1 MKKILFLLIVAA
13 FFAACNTDDEGVEI
27 FVTEIGMPSP
37 EMAYAPGDAVTVEA
51 RGFGPDDDVML
62 DIRWPLTGEAI
73 GEGYARG
80 VYAVVTNR
88 TSAAITFL
96 APGGY
101 PASTTEVLLLRR
113 GRMQSLGKI
122 SVRDGRA
129 PAKYMLYGIA
139 GPDAESGTTSGIDRI
154 DLLTGEPTRIADFAQ
169 GQELSCAVNAAGTN
183 RIYGLMHGASG
194 TLGAFYD
201 LTMRY
206 LRDSDP
212 EQYLVAGR
220 IASDA
225 AYLRSVGRQL
235 YLTTM
240 SATRTSPVIAPIWT
254 LPDGLSAEKLTR
266 YPFVCGEDGTLLLS
280 ADNGDGTFSPVV
292 LFSRMDGYRV
302 RVGDPVSCAALIPFN
317 TVRTIQADGK
327 TDNYLVGGYVVSAR
341 EGGASELRPYDT
353 SSLTFDEPFATLPYP
368 VRSVAVDLDSEL
380 QEIYCLLD
388 YGPAEGMIRVY
399 DQHLR
404 QWSALSDEKHPYSEI
419 LLAR

>member
-1 MKKILFLLIVAA
+1 MKKILFLFIATA
-13 FFAACNTDDEGVEI
+13 FLAACTTDDEEAEI
-27 FVTEIGMPSP
+27 FVSEIELPVPATG
-37 EMAYAPGDAVTVEA
+37 YAPGDAVTVEA
-51 RGFGPDDDVML
+51 RGFEPDDDLML
-62 DIRWPLTGEAI
+62 DIRWPLPEEPI

-96 APGGY
+96 TPGGY

-183 RIYGLMHGASG
+183 RIYGLMHRATG

-254 LPDGLSAEKLTR
+254 LPDHLSAEMLTR
-266 YPFVCGEDGTLLLS
+266 CPFVCSEDGTLLLS

-327 TDNYLVGGYVVSAR
+327 TDNYLVGGYVVSAPD
-341 EGGASELRPYDT
+341 GGESELRLYDT
-353 SSLTFDEPFATLPYP
+353 SSLTFTEPFATLPYP

>member
-1 MKKILFLLIVAA
+1 MKKILFLLIATA
-13 FFAACNTDDEGVEI
+13 FLAACNTDDEEAEI
-27 FVTEIGMPSP
+27 FVSEIELPVPATG
-37 EMAYAPGDAVTVEA
+37 YAPGDAVTVEA
-51 RGFGPDDDVML
+51 RGFEPDDDLML
-62 DIRWPLTGEAI
+62 DIRWPLPEEPI

-101 PASTTEVLLLRR
+101 PASTTEVLLLRC

-129 PAKYMLYGIA
+129 PAKYMLYGIV
-139 GPDAESGTTSGIDRI
+139 GPDAESGAVPGIDRI
-154 DLLTGEPTRIADFAQ
+154 DPLSGESTRIENLDE
-169 GQELSCAVNAAGTN
+169 GQELMCTVNAVGTN
-183 RIYGLMHGASG
+183 RIYGLMQGASG

-254 LPDGLSAEKLTR
+254 LPDHLSAEMLTR
-266 YPFVCGEDGTLLLS
+266 YPFVCSEDGTLLLS

-327 TDNYLVGGYVVSAR
+327 TDNYLVGGYVVSAPD
-341 EGGASELRPYDT
+341 GGESELRLYDT
-353 SSLTFDEPFATLPYP
+353 SSLTFTEPFATLPHP
-368 VRSVAVDLDSEL
+368 ICSVAVDIDSES
-380 QEIYCLLD
+380 QEIFCLLAS
-388 YGPAEGMIRVY
+388 GPDEGTIRIY
-399 DQHLR
+399 DQKQR
-404 QWSALSDEKHPYSEI
+404 QWHAVPGSGHPFSEI
-419 LLAR
+419 ILAR

>member
-1 MKKILFLLIVAA
+1 
-13 FFAACNTDDEGVEI
+13 
-27 FVTEIGMPSP
+27 
-37 EMAYAPGDAVTVEA
+37 
-51 RGFGPDDDVML
+51 
-62 DIRWPLTGEAI
+62 
-73 GEGYARG
+73 
-80 VYAVVTNR
+80 
-88 TSAAITFL
+88 
-96 APGGY
+96 
-101 PASTTEVLLLRR
+101 
-113 GRMQSLGKI
+113 
-122 SVRDGRA
+122 
-129 PAKYMLYGIA
+129 
-139 GPDAESGTTSGIDRI
+139 
-154 DLLTGEPTRIADFAQ
+154 
-169 GQELSCAVNAAGTN
+169 
-183 RIYGLMHGASG
+183 
-194 TLGAFYD
+194 
-201 LTMRY
+201 
-206 LRDSDP
+206 
-212 EQYLVAGR
+212 
-220 IASDA
+220 
-225 AYLRSVGRQL
+225 
-235 YLTTM
+235 M

-341 EGGASELRPYDT
+341 DGGASELRPYDT

-388 YGPAEGMIRVY
+388 YGPADGMIRVY